1 MTLADHIMTDR
12 SDLSIPRKLGL
23 VLALA
28 TGLSG
33 CGAERFGFEGT
44 QNYSGPDTV
53 VATGQDQGVDNSDL
67 IDGQA
72 GIAYDPDGC
81 QVWIIDDGIEGY
93 STPRFDPTTGL
104 PVCDGRYPPGT
115 LLGPYESDSAP
126 FPDAVSGPG
135 RNLPPN

>member
-1 MTLADHIMTDR
+1 MTIAEHCGTDR
-12 SDLSIPRKLGL
+12 PNAARPLRVGL
-23 VLALA
+23 MLALA
-28 TGLSG
+28 AGLSG

-44 QNYSGPDTV
+44 QNYAGPESV
-53 VATGQDQGVDNSDL
+53 VATGQDQGVDDSDL

-93 STPRFDPTTGL
+93 ATPRFDPVTGL

-135 RNLPPN
+135 NNRPAT

>member
-1 MTLADHIMTDR
+1 MTLAEHFAADR
-12 SDLSIPRKLGL
+12 QNAARPLRVGL
-23 VLALA
+23 LLALA

-44 QNYSGPDTV
+44 QNYTGPDSV
-53 VATGQDQGVDNSDL
+53 VATGQDQGVDDSDL

-93 STPRFDPTTGL
+93 ATPRFDPATGL
-104 PVCDGRYPPGT
+104 PICDGRYPPGT

-135 RNLPPN
+135 RNLPAN